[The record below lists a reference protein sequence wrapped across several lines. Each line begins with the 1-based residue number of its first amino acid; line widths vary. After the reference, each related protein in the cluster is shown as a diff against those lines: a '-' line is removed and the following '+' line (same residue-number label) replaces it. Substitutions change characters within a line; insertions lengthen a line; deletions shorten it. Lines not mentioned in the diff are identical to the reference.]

1 MLNEVFVVPKVG
13 VEPTGVL
20 PQWIL
25 NLLGRVMLVLVG
37 VRLHLE
43 ITNSRLNVVRSTP
56 RLYTRV
62 AVRVTVK
69 NSPRLDRSGGTS
81 A

>member
-1 MLNEVFVVPKVG
+1 
-13 VEPTGVL
+13 
-20 PQWIL
+20 
-25 NLLGRVMLVLVG
+25 MLVLVG

>member
-1 MLNEVFVVPKVG
+1 VVPKVG